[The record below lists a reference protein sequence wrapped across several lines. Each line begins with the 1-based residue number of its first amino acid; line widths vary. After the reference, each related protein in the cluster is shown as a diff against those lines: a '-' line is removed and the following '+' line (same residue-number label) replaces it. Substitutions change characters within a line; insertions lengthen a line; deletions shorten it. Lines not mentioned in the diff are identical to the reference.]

1 MRLHIRKLPE
11 PFKEACMSRLDC
23 ERQVIS
29 IILTLSFSCAALGG
43 DGPAASGAVLR
54 ASGNVQVN
62 GVGSREI
69 TTLFPGDS
77 IQTTEDSAANI
88 IAGGSSVLVMPNSLV
103 KFVGHGVEL

>member
-1 MRLHIRKLPE
+1 MSVHIRKFTE
-11 PFKEACMSRLDC
+11 PFKEAGMSRLDWE

-43 DGPAASGAVLR
+43 DCPTASGAVLR

-69 TTLFPGDS
+69 TTVR
-77 IQTTEDSAANI
+77 
-88 IAGGSSVLVMPNSLV
+88 AGSVL
-103 KFVGHGVEL
+103 